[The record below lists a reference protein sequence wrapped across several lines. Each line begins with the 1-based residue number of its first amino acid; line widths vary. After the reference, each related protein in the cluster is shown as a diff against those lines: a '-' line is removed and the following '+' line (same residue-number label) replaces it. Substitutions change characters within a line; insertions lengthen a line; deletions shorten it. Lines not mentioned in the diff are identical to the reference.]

1 MEETQ
6 QQKNVFGFIQSAIY
20 FFIILEAY
28 TQCFSF
34 SQSPG
39 PIVQRLNAT
48 LYNMPVLTNAL
59 TNHLIVLGMTIIV
72 AAAARSKKD
81 LNFKAG
87 KHFFFPIIAGLLI
100 FFLSIKVLTF
110 QIHNHNLE
118 GIIYLITYLI
128 GTLFIHSAISNISK
142 IISSG
147 MGGDRWNREQES
159 FAQNTKQVIAEST
172 FNIPMQFYHKK
183 KVQDGWININAFR
196 AMMVI
201 GTPGSGKSES
211 VIIPFI
217 KQFMKKGFSML
228 IYDFKYP
235 DLSKIAYHHY
245 NINRGNEGKLRE
257 HNFHAINLD
266 RVEQSERV
274 NPLHSKYIRTLA
286 DAAETAEA
294 IINALTK
301 TDKSSGSSQFF
312 TQSAINFLAACI
324 YHFARHDNGK
334 YSTLPHV
341 LAFISMPYEQIFN
354 TLFSNQEL
362 LALLAPFRSAYDN
375 KAFEQLEGQIGTVR
389 INISRIATKE
399 AFWVFS
405 GNDFDLKISDP
416 KSILVMANSP
426 DTQSINS
433 AFYAVVLMRVVRLIN
448 SKGNHPSAIVV
459 DEAPTLF
466 IHKIE
471 NLIATAR
478 SNKVAVALGVQE
490 LPQLYLQYGK
500 EIAST
505 ITSIMGTV
513 LSGAV
518 RSRETL
524 DWLEKLSGKIKQE
537 TNGVSINRNNTSI
550 SVNERLEPL
559 IPASKIANLNAGE
572 IVGIVARDNNS
583 QYEEYQPNV
592 FNCKVSLDLKALD
605 AEKKHYKD
613 LPQYYTFGNDQHKSE
628 FLMKN
633 MDKIFKEVESIL
645 L

>member
-1 MEETQ
+1 MEDTQ
-6 QQKNVFGFIQSAIY
+6 QQKSVFGLVQSAIY
-20 FFIILEAY
+20 FFIILDVY
-28 TQCFSF
+28 TECFSF
-34 SQSPG
+34 AQRSG
-39 PIVQRLNAT
+39 VIIQRLNNT
-48 LYNMPVLTNAL
+48 LYKMPILTDPV
-59 TNHLIVLGMTIIV
+59 TSHLAVLGMTAIV

-81 LNFKAG
+81 IHFKAS
-87 KHFFFPIIAGLLI
+87 KHFIFPIIAGLI
-100 FFLSIKVLTF
+100 TFFLSVKVLSF
-110 QIHNHNLE
+110 EIHDHIKE
-118 GIIYLITYLI
+118 GIIYGTTYII

-142 IISSG
+142 IITSG
-147 MGGDRWNREQES
+147 LGRDRWNRDQES
-159 FAQNTKQVIAEST
+159 FAQNTKLIETESN
-172 FNIPMQFYHKK
+172 FNIPMQFYHQRKI
-183 KVQDGWININAFR
+183 QSGWININAFR

-211 VIIPFI
+211 VIVPFI

-235 DLSKIAYHHY
+235 NLSKIAYHHY
-245 NINRGNEGKLRE
+245 NKNRANGGKLHA

-266 RVEQSERV
+266 NVEQSERV

-286 DAAETAEA
+286 DASETAEA

-324 YHFARHDNGK
+324 YYFARYENGK

-341 LAFISMPYEQIFN
+341 LAFISMPYDKIFN
-354 TLFSNQEL
+354 TLFSTAEL
-362 LALLAPFRSAYDN
+362 QALLAPFRSAYEN
-375 KAFEQLEGQIGTVR
+375 KAFDQLEGQIGTVR
-389 INISRIATKE
+389 VNISRIATKE

-405 GNDFDLKISDP
+405 GNDFDLKISNP
-416 KSILVMANSP
+416 KSIMVMANSP
-426 DTQSINS
+426 ETQSINS

-448 SKGNHPSAIVV
+448 SKGNHPSALVI

-500 EIAST
+500 EIANT

-518 RSRETL
+518 RSKETL
-524 DWLEKLSGKIKQE
+524 EWLEKLSGKIKQE
-537 TNGVSINRNNTSI
+537 SNGISVNRNNTSV
-550 SVNERLEPL
+550 SVNERLEPI
-559 IPASKIANLNAGE
+559 IPAAKIANLNAGE
-572 IVGIVARDNNS
+572 IVGIVARDHGAS
-583 QYEEYQPNV
+583 YEDYQPNI
-592 FNCKVSLDLKALD
+592 FNCKVSLDLHELEN
-605 AEKKHYKD
+605 EKKHYKE
-613 LPQYYTFGNDQHKSE
+613 LPKFYTFGSE
-628 FLMKN
+628 PEKTNFLLRN
-633 MDKIFKEVESIL
+633 MQKIFQDVESIL
-645 L
+645 P

>member
-6 QQKNVFGFIQSAIY
+6 QQKNVFGLVQSAIY
-20 FFIILEAY
+20 FFILLDVY
-28 TQCFSF
+28 TECFSF
-34 SQSPG
+34 AQTPG
-39 PIVQRLNAT
+39 VIVQRLNDT
-48 LYNMPVLTNAL
+48 LYRMPVLTNPQMS
-59 TNHLIVLGMTIIV
+59 HLIVLGMTVIV
-72 AAAARSKKD
+72 AAAAKSKKD
-81 LNFKAG
+81 INFKAA
-87 KHFFFPIIAGLLI
+87 KHFIFPLLAGLVM
-100 FFLSIKVLTF
+100 FFISIKVLSLGI
-110 QIHNHNLE
+110 QNHITE
-118 GIIYLITYLI
+118 GIAYGIIYLV
-128 GTLFIHSAISNISK
+128 GTLFIHSAISNVSK
-142 IISSG
+142 IITSG
-147 MGGDRWNREQES
+147 LGKDRWNRDQES
-159 FAQNTKQVIAEST
+159 FAQNTKLVETEST
-172 FNIPMQFYHKK
+172 FNIPMQFYHKNK
-183 KVQDGWININAFR
+183 IHSGWININAFR

-211 VIIPFI
+211 VIVPFI

-245 NINRGNEGKLRE
+245 NKNKANGGKLSS

-266 RVEQSERV
+266 NVEQSERV
-274 NPLHSKYIRTLA
+274 NPIHSKYIRTLA
-286 DAAETAEA
+286 DASETAEA

-324 YHFARHDNGK
+324 YFFARHENGK

-341 LAFISMPYEQIFN
+341 LAFVSMPYDQIFN
-354 TLFSNQEL
+354 TLFSHDEL
-362 LALLAPFRSAYDN
+362 LALLAPFRSAFDN

-389 INISRIATKE
+389 VNISRIATKE

-405 GNDFDLKISDP
+405 GNDFDLKISNP
-416 KSILVMANSP
+416 KSIMVMANSP
-426 DTQSINS
+426 ETQSINS
-433 AFYAVVLMRVVRLIN
+433 AFYAVVLMRIVRLIN
-448 SKGNHPSAIVV
+448 SKGNHPTALVI

-505 ITSIMGTV
+505 ITSIMGSI

-518 RSRETL
+518 RSKETL
-524 DWLEKLSGKIKQE
+524 EWLERLSGKIKQE
-537 TNGVSINRNNTSI
+537 SSGMSINRNHTSVSI
-550 SVNERLEPL
+550 NERLEPI

-572 IVGIVARDNNS
+572 IIGIVARENGASFD
-583 QYEEYQPNV
+583 EYQPNV
-592 FNCKVSLDLKALD
+592 FNCKVSIDLQDLDR
-605 AEKKHYKD
+605 EKNHYRE
-613 LPQYYTFGNDQHKSE
+613 LPKYYTFGSSQQKED
-628 FLMKN
+628 LLLKN
-633 MDKIFKEVESIL
+633 MQKIFNEVESIL